1 MSNAAF
7 ASRAVERLRL
17 GEALVAVYGTLRL
30 GEYNWRAYLPNAPH
44 LGTLRAT
51 GYQLHTDG
59 RLPYVAA
66 DVAGEITVDVFAA
79 DAPTLKALDILEG
92 VPDDYRREPIVIE
105 GQPCWIYVAAALD
118 PAWRKIPSGDWVA
131 WVRDVDKNP

>member
-1 MSNAAF
+1 MTNPPFAA
-7 ASRAVERLRL
+7 RAADHAAR
-17 GEALVAVYGTLRL
+17 GDALVAVYGTLRL
-30 GEYNWRAYLPNAPH
+30 GEYNWRAYLPSAPH
-44 LGTLRAT
+44 LGTFRVS

-66 DVAGEITVDVFAA
+66 DPSGEITADVFAA

-92 VPDDYRREPIVIE
+92 VPDEYRRDPIVIE
-105 GQPCWIYVAAALD
+105 GQPCWIYVAAKLN

-131 WVRDVDKNP
+131 WVRGEAGEV